1 MLVAATVLATGYW
14 AVMGALLTGEWPH
27 LSRRV
32 QRSLPQSTLGRTTL
46 SLFNP
51 GPGTGYLFAVS
62 NLTML
67 IVVGLVV
74 LLFRGPAT
82 GRFVTTES
90 IACLL
95 VLSWSYVVGYLGVG
109 RLITVL
115 LRRWIFVPLTAAFL
129 VQILLV
135 MVGTFT
141 PLVIQMT
148 SRQLRNQGYSLLQIS
163 NPFWTLYELV
173 NRGSSSVQA
182 EVLIWIVPAAAV
194 AVLLLNMRSV
204 ATELMHH
211 RVAPPV
217 RVLEEEAALHVPVA
231 KPSNP
236 WEIEEDEQ

>member
-1 MLVAATVLATGYW
+1 
-14 AVMGALLTGEWPH
+14 
-27 LSRRV
+27 
-32 QRSLPQSTLGRTTL
+32 
-46 SLFNP
+46 
-51 GPGTGYLFAVS
+51 
-62 NLTML
+62 
-67 IVVGLVV
+67 
-74 LLFRGPAT
+74 
-82 GRFVTTES
+82 
-90 IACLL
+90 
-95 VLSWSYVVGYLGVG
+95 
-109 RLITVL
+109 VL

-135 MVGTFT
+135 MAGTFT

-148 SRQLRNQGYSLLQIS
+148 SRQLRNQGYMLLEIT
-163 NPFWTLYELV
+163 NPFWTLAELLDH
-173 NRGSSSVQA
+173 GASAVQA
-182 EVLIWIVPAAAV
+182 EILIWIVPAAAV